1 MKRQRTEDNGQA
13 QRHQDTETQRHRDTE
28 EGIREKVS
36 PDYTDPPAIADITQ
50 LVVLK
55 CG

>member
-13 QRHQDTETQRHRDTE
+13 QRHQGTE

-50 LVVLK
+50 LVVLR